1 MEELKRCPFC
11 GGKAELS
18 VKHGFKGEVIAAFVY
33 CTKCGV
39 STLSYASQSTAIE
52 SWNRGKNKR

>member
-1 MEELKRCPFC
+1 MEKLKKCPFC

-33 CTKCGV
+33 CTKMRNEHTKLCFTIYGDRIME
-39 STLSYASQSTAIE
+39 Q
-52 SWNRGKNKR
+52 GKE